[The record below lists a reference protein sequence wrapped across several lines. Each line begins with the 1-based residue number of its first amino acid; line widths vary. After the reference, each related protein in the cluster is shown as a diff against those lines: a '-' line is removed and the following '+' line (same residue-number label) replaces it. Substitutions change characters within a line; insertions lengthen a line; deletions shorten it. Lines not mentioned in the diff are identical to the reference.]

1 MRPKQGSIEQS
12 LEGLEPEI
20 ELIEGRGDKLEQRA
34 ERLGEAIAKLEAD
47 AAVAKSLEITES
59 NLEAQIEDNDRERQN
74 ALSNLD
80 TMLTALEALEET
92 NSSND
97 AALDSLRELGVDV
110 TEAESI
116 IGDRQRWI
124 EESRLRIE
132 HLYEMLGEDFE
143 WKGGPSSD
151 GKSSLGKSAEQT
163 IENPDQ
169 QGLESDATQ
178 TAHGF
183 SEQSG
188 SGGDPVATYNDY
200 MTSHNWR
207 KEDFPVYSKTLEWRR
222 LVHAAYPNYRR
233 PSLNQATARRL
244 LSEYMNGHNY
254 GRSDYAIY
262 SKDPEWQYL
271 TLTSYPETM
280 AIGRTWAKEVNP
292 NYENMALPYEKR
304 KLYCRNCGSCAFVLE
319 QHFNGVAPEQKA
331 SSVNIDTDQGMEQAT
346 GLTCKYMHP
355 GSIKELL
362 IARGPGSHLIVGINR
377 KPVRVVR
384 DGKEILLPQ
393 LGHWFNAY
401 YDGKQVYTVDGQ
413 TGHIYDWPHDYGDVS
428 EWCALV

>member
-1 MRPKQGSIEQS
+1 MRPEQERIEQS

-20 ELIEGRGDKLEQRA
+20 ELVKGRGDELEQRA
-34 ERLGEAIAKLEAD
+34 ERLGEAIAKLEVD
-47 AAVAKSLEITES
+47 AAVAKSLEISES
-59 NLEAQIEDNDRERQN
+59 NLEEQIEDNDRERQN
-74 ALSNLD
+74 ALSSLD
-80 TMLTALEALEET
+80 TMMAALEALEET
-92 NSSND
+92 NNSND

-132 HLYEMLGEDFE
+132 HLYEILGEDFE
-143 WKGGPSSD
+143 WKGGPLSD

-163 IENPDQ
+163 IENLDQ
-169 QGLESDATQ
+169 QRFKSDTTQ

-188 SGGDPVATYNDY
+188 SEGDPVAAYNDY
-200 MTSHNWR
+200 MASHNWR
-207 KEDFPVYSKTLEWRR
+207 KEDYPVYSKTLEWRR
-222 LVHAAYPNYRR
+222 LVHAAYPDYRR

-254 GRSDYAIY
+254 DRSDYAIY

-280 AIGRTWAKEVNP
+280 AIVRTWAKEVNP

-304 KLYCRNCGSCAFVLE
+304 ELYSRNCGSCAFALE
-319 QHFNGVAPEQKA
+319 QHFNGVAPEQRA
-331 SSVNIDTDQGMEQAT
+331 SNVNIGTYQGMEHAT
-346 GLTCKYMHP
+346 GLTCKCMHP
-355 GSIKELL
+355 NSIKELL

-377 KPVRVVR
+377 MPVRVIR
-384 DGKEILLPQ
+384 DGKEIWLPQ
-393 LGHWFNAY
+393 PGHWFNAY

-413 TGHIYDWPHDYGDVS
+413 TGKVFDWPHDYGDVV
-428 EWCALV
+428 EWRAMV